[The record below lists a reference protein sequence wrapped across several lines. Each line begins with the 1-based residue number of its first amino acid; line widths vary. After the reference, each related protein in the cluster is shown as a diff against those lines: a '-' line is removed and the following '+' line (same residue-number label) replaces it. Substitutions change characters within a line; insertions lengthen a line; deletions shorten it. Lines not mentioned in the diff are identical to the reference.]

1 MDLTE
6 QKSRVFAGLYSFLD
20 SLGENP
26 HLCLFQPGEA
36 APLAWPVPSSSI
48 FKANNGE
55 LSPYNTSLQ
64 PYFCPH
70 ASSELF
76 YLFEASWDYIRP
88 S

>member
-1 MDLTE
+1 MDLTQ
-6 QKSRVFAGLYSFLD
+6 QKSRVLAGLYSFLD

-64 PYFCPH
+64 PSVLMPLL
-70 ASSELF
+70 SSSTFL
-76 YLFEASWDYIRP
+76 RP
-88 S
+88 LGIPLGPPR